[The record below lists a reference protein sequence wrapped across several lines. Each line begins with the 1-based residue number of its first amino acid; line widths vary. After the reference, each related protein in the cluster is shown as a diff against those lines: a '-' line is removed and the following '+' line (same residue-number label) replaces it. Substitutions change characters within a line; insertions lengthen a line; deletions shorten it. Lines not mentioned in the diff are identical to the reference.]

1 MTETE
6 LLGLLA
12 RKVLLAGSQ
21 SVWAKDNNMSAAYV
35 SDVLNGRRAPG
46 EKILEVL
53 NVERVITYRR
63 KQNNVG
69 Q

>member
-1 MTETE
+1 
-6 LLGLLA
+6 
-12 RKVLLAGSQ
+12 
-21 SVWAKDNNMSAAYV
+21 MSAAYV